1 MIFFF
6 FFFFLMCLRW
16 QRQKKIKKIKN
27 WCSDD
32 QTYNDLHRHQRRHH
46 LWLGAAQT
54 YDDLPKPSIPFFF
67 SFFPSTP
74 NIHNNH
80 FGSEL
85 EAQTQNWCS
94 DDRTCDDLH
103 RQRRP
108 NGFCE
113 KKKKKKEEEE
123 ERKNWMECS
132 EDQRKKERKKK
143 EK

>member
-6 FFFFLMCLRW
+6 LFLFLMCLRL
-16 QRQKKIKKIKN
+16 QRKKKKIKKIKN
-27 WCSDD
+27 RCSDN
-32 QTYNDLHRHQRRHH
+32 QTYDDLHRHQRRHH

-67 SFFPSTP
+67 SFFPSTS
-74 NIHNNH
+74 NTYNNH

-113 KKKKKKEEEE
+113 KKK
-123 ERKNWMECS
+123 RRRR
-132 EDQRKKERKKK
+132 RKKELNGV
-143 EK
+143 